1 MHDGIPTP
9 AQNTIAREYT
19 LVLHRG
25 IVVKC
30 NASGQCH
37 TPCGARLRT
46 MAKASEGGKSKDQL
60 LREVDA
66 MRERIHELEESARQ
80 YETLVNSVN
89 DIVFTIDVE
98 ANILFTNSTADRF
111 THREP
116 GEAIGHNVWEFIHP
130 DDLQELLQSIHQVL
144 NGQPLDTVKGVH
156 KDIEFRWLD
165 GDGNMIWV
173 ACRTLPRYDSDGS
186 VAGFTGIMRDIT
198 ERKHAEQGLVESEE
212 RFRALIENSSDAIV
226 ILNRDGMSRYQS
238 QSMKRVLGYAPE
250 ERIGKNAFEF
260 VHPED
265 MPRAVEAFTQL
276 AQDRGSAQHVE
287 VRGRHRDG
295 SWRVFEVLGRNLL
308 DDPVVGGIV
317 VNFRDITERKRSE
330 EKLQQMYEQEKEL
343 RQQLEAEM
351 RKRVEFTRTL
361 AHELKTPLTSVLASS
376 ESLLVKLTDEQLQG
390 LARNISRGASNLD
403 SRIDELLDLARGEVG
418 MLELKIEPVDMLQVL
433 RDAVEYMSPVAA
445 SQGQS
450 LIAELPSSL
459 PLVRGD
465 SNRLHQ
471 VVMNLLGNAL
481 KFTPGDGRIRLT
493 AKSRDGSIVVEV
505 RDTGPGIAKEDRDRL
520 FEPYHRLGSD
530 RGHLSGL
537 GLGLALCKTLVELHG
552 GEIWVR
558 SRVGKGSTFGFSIPL
573 KGAAGPSVELG
584 APAKLWKILII
595 EDDQSI
601 VDSIGLAF
609 QMDWPEAELISSRLG
624 EEGVDMVEAEDPD
637 IVILD
642 LGLPDVSGFEVLR
655 RVRLFSSVPV
665 IVLTVRADEPDIIRG
680 LEWGA
685 DDYIAKPFRQK
696 ELLARL
702 KVQLRKQSRTDEEAP
717 ITSGPLRL
725 DPTTYQLM
733 YGSREISLTIIEGR
747 IMQCLMRNVGN
758 VVTHSRLAEA
768 VWGEDY
774 PGALDSLRVYIGYL
788 RGKLEDDPGNPK
800 LIRTKAGVGYSL
812 VKPV

>member
-1 MHDGIPTP
+1 
-9 AQNTIAREYT
+9 
-19 LVLHRG
+19 
-25 IVVKC
+25 
-30 NASGQCH
+30 
-37 TPCGARLRT
+37 
-46 MAKASEGGKSKDQL
+46 
-60 LREVDA
+60 
-66 MRERIHELEESARQ
+66 
-80 YETLVNSVN
+80 
-89 DIVFTIDVE
+89 
-98 ANILFTNSTADRF
+98 
-111 THREP
+111 
-116 GEAIGHNVWEFIHP
+116 
-130 DDLQELLQSIHQVL
+130 
-144 NGQPLDTVKGVH
+144 
-156 KDIEFRWLD
+156 
-165 GDGNMIWV
+165 
-173 ACRTLPRYDSDGS
+173 
-186 VAGFTGIMRDIT
+186 
-198 ERKHAEQGLVESEE
+198 
-212 RFRALIENSSDAIV
+212 
-226 ILNRDGMSRYQS
+226 
-238 QSMKRVLGYAPE
+238 
-250 ERIGKNAFEF
+250 
-260 VHPED
+260 
-265 MPRAVEAFTQL
+265 
-276 AQDRGSAQHVE
+276 
-287 VRGRHRDG
+287 
-295 SWRVFEVLGRNLL
+295 
-308 DDPVVGGIV
+308 
-317 VNFRDITERKRSE
+317 
-330 EKLQQMYEQEKEL
+330 
-343 RQQLEAEM
+343 
-351 RKRVEFTRTL
+351 
-361 AHELKTPLTSVLASS
+361 
-376 ESLLVKLTDEQLQG
+376 
-390 LARNISRGASNLD
+390 
-403 SRIDELLDLARGEVG
+403 
-418 MLELKIEPVDMLQVL
+418 MLQVL
-433 RDAVEYMSPVAA
+433 RDAADYMSPVAA

-450 LIAELPSSL
+450 LMAEMPSSL

-481 KFTPGDGRIRLT
+481 KFTPSDGRIRLT

-505 RDTGPGIAKEDRDRL
+505 QDTGPGIAKEDRDRL
-520 FEPYHRLGSD
+520 FEPYHRLESD

-573 KGAAGPSVELG
+573 KGAAGPSIESG
-584 APAKLWKILII
+584 APAKLWKVLII
-595 EDDQSI
+595 EDDHSI

-609 QMDWPEAELISSRLG
+609 QMDWPEAELVSSRLG
-624 EEGVDMVEAEDPD
+624 EEGVDMVETEEPD

-655 RVRLFSSVPV
+655 RIRLFSSVPI

-702 KVQLRKQSRTDEEAP
+702 KVQLRKHSRTDEETP

-725 DPTTYQLM
+725 DPTTYQLK

-788 RGKLEDDPGNPK
+788 RGKLEGDPGNPK